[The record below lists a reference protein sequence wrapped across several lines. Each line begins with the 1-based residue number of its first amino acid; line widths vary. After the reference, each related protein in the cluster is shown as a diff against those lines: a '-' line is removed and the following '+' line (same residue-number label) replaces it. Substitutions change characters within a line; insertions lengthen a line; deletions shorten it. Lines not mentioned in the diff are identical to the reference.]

1 MFRRNHHLSL
11 AAVVA
16 LVSLLG
22 ACSKGAPGMPSA
34 QSIEKTNAYIACFN
48 AVEGPVRE
56 GYLRYISWM
65 KDPEAGPAGTEK
77 GMRGPGVPLSHNVD
91 RCEDPIVAA
100 LAMVPADVALDPVA
114 RAYQQRFLELHAL
127 IEQVDRYYTREDYLR
142 DDRAG
147 VRNQHDPLM
156 QAYAAFFQA
165 GTVMNAALDARE
177 DERRQ
182 AQLDDI
188 EADQGR
194 SAAYYQLKIL
204 GDGKQLVTQLGGQSP
219 DLALARA
226 RLADF
231 QALLKQAQADRV
243 GQGDAMWGYLE
254 RAADVLAR
262 DAGRRVERLQA
273 NKPLTQ
279 SEQMLMQRGGRI
291 GNPQGSAEELNTS
304 YNDLVAASNRLS
316 RIRGSR

>member
-1 MFRRNHHLSL
+1 MSRRNHHLSL

-22 ACSKGAPGMPSA
+22 ACSKGAPDMPSA

-65 KDPEAGPAGTEK
+65 KYPEAGPAGTEK

-100 LAMVPADVALDPVA
+100 LAMVPADVTLDPVA

-147 VRNQHDPLM
+147 VRNQHGPLM
-156 QAYAAFFQA
+156 QAY
-165 GTVMNAALDARE
+165 AALDARE

-231 QALLKQAQADRV
+231 QALLKQAQAERV
-243 GQGDAMWGYLE
+243 GQGVAMWGHLE

-291 GNPQGSAEELNTS
+291 GNPQGSAEELNAS